1 MVSEQEADQIS
12 GLAQSKEL
20 AASDG
25 AVPHFGT
32 GVMNPT
38 TEPLAMKLDAKGLDR
53 SLGSDEPESSHPYE
67 VAITIDTQTAAQTF
81 GMGQTSPST
90 INNLREPEPSHAVRS
105 PTLKRAF
112 NRLVKSNI
120 LVVLVKHQEQA
131 TIIQVQAEEGNH
143 AANPNSD
150 TKASN
155 SFSAPASISDSKGAR
170 PHDEKSQAS
179 KQLDK

>member
-90 INNLREPEPSHAVRS
+90 INNLREPEPSHA
-105 PTLKRAF
+105 
-112 NRLVKSNI
+112 
-120 LVVLVKHQEQA
+120 EQA